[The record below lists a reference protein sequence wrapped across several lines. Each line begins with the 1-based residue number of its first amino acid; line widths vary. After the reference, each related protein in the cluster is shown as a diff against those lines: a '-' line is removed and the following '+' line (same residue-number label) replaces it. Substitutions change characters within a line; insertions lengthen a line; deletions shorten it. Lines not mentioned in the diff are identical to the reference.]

1 MDAGVFTFD
10 SNFGSP
16 LLNLCSLSQTD
27 SSANAHAFL
36 LRGTNDQ
43 TPPASFQFIKCGGKC
58 LSKDWKARKKEPCQE
73 RGGGWGEKKHTH
85 RQEAGAL
92 FSESAGT
99 IHHND
104 STPEINEGATA
115 AIGINKRQT
124 VFHFLPP
131 DFNSEGSL
139 EFLFLQRTGRV
150 TSEV

>member
-1 MDAGVFTFD
+1 M
-10 SNFGSP
+10 
-16 LLNLCSLSQTD
+16 L
-27 SSANAHAFL
+27 
-36 LRGTNDQ
+36 
-43 TPPASFQFIKCGGKC
+43 IKRLEG
-58 LSKDWKARKKEPCQE
+58 KKE
-73 RGGGWGEKKHTH
+73 RALSGEGRRMGRKKHTH
-85 RQEAGAL
+85 RHEAGAL

-131 DFNSEGSL
+131 DLNSEGSL
-139 EFLFLQRTGRV
+139 EFIFLQRTGRV